1 MERSVMGLV
10 HWIAIHWFELCA
22 LVLLIANLWFVSSIL
37 EVLRE
42 TNRWLDFL
50 TSRWDQLA
58 RPVEPGTNETS
69 EPRYD

>member
-1 MERSVMGLV
+1 MGII

-42 TNRWLDFL
+42 TNRWLNFL
-50 TSRWDQLA
+50 SSRWDSLA
-58 RPVEPGTNETS
+58 RPAEPESNALS
-69 EPRYD
+69 VPKM

>member
-1 MERSVMGLV
+1 MGLV
-10 HWIAIHWFELCA
+10 RWIAIHWFELSA

-58 RPVEPGTNETS
+58 RPVEPGTRETS